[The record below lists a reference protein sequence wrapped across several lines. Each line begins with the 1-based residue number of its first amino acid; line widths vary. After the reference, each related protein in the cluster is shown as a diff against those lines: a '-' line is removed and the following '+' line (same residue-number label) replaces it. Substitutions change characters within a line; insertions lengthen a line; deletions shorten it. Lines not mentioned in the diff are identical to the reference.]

1 MEEIQKNYNLTVKHN
16 LRAFLLTAE
25 YKIDQWGRFDTKED
39 GIKRFYTL
47 ADLCRKLSEKASS
60 ENLAKKLKKL
70 FSDDND
76 TYLEPYLIKEICEL
90 FKFPFDKIYSA
101 EAIAEGNAAKIM
113 SDIKKYTSNNN
124 HTIVRHSYDCH
135 ELTDPAFMG
144 RYFGYCRNTQY
155 ENEIENFVL
164 TIEPDF
170 SGSTQAKFVLTGRNQ
185 KSEAIQKTLYGTPFH
200 LTPNIIYIV
209 LQSNVGDDMFIMS
222 YSWFKLNLGKKLYCR
237 YGSLITPCR
246 STERYPQQ
254 QSFIMLDKPVA
265 PEHMHYVDG
274 FLHLSQDKIIVP
286 ANKYDAEDG
295 GLMKTNEKVKA
306 FFSKCK
312 DWQCRKEEFYCF
324 SEELL
329 LAMGK
334 VNGIDYDTTVA
345 TIMTLKE
352 NSFNPKVVDI
362 PNNNKAYSKFFS
374 RLTTDGDL

>member
-1 MEEIQKNYNLTVKHN
+1 
-16 LRAFLLTAE
+16 
-25 YKIDQWGRFDTKED
+25 
-39 GIKRFYTL
+39 
-47 ADLCRKLSEKASS
+47 
-60 ENLAKKLKKL
+60 
-70 FSDDND
+70 
-76 TYLEPYLIKEICEL
+76 
-90 FKFPFDKIYSA
+90 
-101 EAIAEGNAAKIM
+101 
-113 SDIKKYTSNNN
+113 
-124 HTIVRHSYDCH
+124 
-135 ELTDPAFMG
+135 
-144 RYFGYCRNTQY
+144 
-155 ENEIENFVL
+155 
-164 TIEPDF
+164 
-170 SGSTQAKFVLTGRNQ
+170 
-185 KSEAIQKTLYGTPFH
+185 
-200 LTPNIIYIV
+200 
-209 LQSNVGDDMFIMS
+209 
-222 YSWFKLNLGKKLYCR
+222 
-237 YGSLITPCR
+237 
-246 STERYPQQ
+246 
-254 QSFIMLDKPVA
+254 MLDKPVA

-362 PNNNKAYSKFFS
+362 PNNKAYSKFFS